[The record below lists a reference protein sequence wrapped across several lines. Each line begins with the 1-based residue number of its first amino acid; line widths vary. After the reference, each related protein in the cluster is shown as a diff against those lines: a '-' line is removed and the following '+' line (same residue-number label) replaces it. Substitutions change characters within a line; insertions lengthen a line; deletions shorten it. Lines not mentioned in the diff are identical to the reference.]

1 MILSNHCTYF
11 WKMLY
16 PETLLSNT
24 NCNNRK
30 GGGGIGLIRVS
41 WNILLLLLLQ
51 SYCALK
57 EFDRC
62 HNWFHE
68 VWEDFNCEDWISEA
82 NSENQWF
89 CCCIGIQR
97 FPYEI
102 MFLNFFALKMKKC
115 IILLHKCVKNGVGIS
130 IKSSLKKQILSG

>member
-30 GGGGIGLIRVS
+30 GGGGVLAV
-41 WNILLLLLLQ
+41 L
-51 SYCALK
+51 
-57 EFDRC
+57 EFQEIFYYHCYKVRLHC